1 MGGNKNLRGVDF
13 AIETDKQ
20 VLIRLH
26 FLGIP

>member
-1 MGGNKNLRGVDF
+1 MDGDKNLHGVDF

-26 FLGIP
+26 FLAIP